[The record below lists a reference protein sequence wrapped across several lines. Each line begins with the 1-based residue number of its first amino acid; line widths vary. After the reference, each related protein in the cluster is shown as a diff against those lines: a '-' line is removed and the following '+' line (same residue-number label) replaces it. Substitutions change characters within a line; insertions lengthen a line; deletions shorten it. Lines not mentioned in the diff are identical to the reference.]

1 MKTPFLVAALAL
13 SATSALAQGAD
24 TIKPPPSSIG
34 SNISQEYQGPTPSS
48 FQKELVGPLLLLR
61 AGQISADGKSVTLPL
76 YKGQMIDGR
85 SVWYILTDT
94 TDQGNA

>member
-48 FQKELVGPLLLLR
+48 FQKELVGPLLLRGQARSAPTAR
-61 AGQISADGKSVTLPL
+61 A
-76 YKGQMIDGR
+76 
-85 SVWYILTDT
+85 
-94 TDQGNA
+94 